1 MNPIRLYFN
10 IFNANQLFSPIL
22 GEYRT
27 SKKRLQNF
35 FSEIL
40 PQLKRRGRIDS
51 RKLPINVHIKF
62 YTSKDNFQPQCL
74 LLLSYKIIEALKAS
88 TILQDTNNLCIK
100 SISFDTIKRW
110 SDEGCDIIFTKD

>member
-51 RKLPINVHIKF
+51 RKLPVCVHIKF
-62 YTSKDNFQPQCL
+62 YTTKENFQPQSL
-74 LLLSYKIIEALKAS
+74 LLLTIKIIEALKSAS
-88 TILQDTNNLCIK
+88 VIQDINNLCIK
-100 SISFDTIKRW
+100 NITFDTITQYN
-110 SDEGCDIIFTKD
+110 DEGCDITFTKD